1 MVLHLSTAAAT
12 KWESTEQQRRQ
23 LAFQFGPRSPI
34 AHPPP
39 KKGVKNLSLYLGICL
54 FDIVYFWGYLTAR
67 LTNTKK
73 RYLLNKGHFKWGI

>member
-34 AHPPP
+34 AHPP
-39 KKGVKNLSLYLGICL
+39 N
-54 FDIVYFWGYLTAR
+54 
-67 LTNTKK
+67 K
-73 RYLLNKGHFKWGI
+73 RG